1 MEASQGDGKAI
12 GHWRHTGLLVVLG
25 ATWGL
30 QFALLKI
37 ATTSALSELGIL
49 SLCMALLA
57 AAYLATLTI
66 RGKLYRPNPRQLR
79 FFAISG
85 FFGFVLP
92 LGGIILVAD
101 RLAAGLIVLYTE
113 ALIPVFTFA
122 IVLALRS
129 ERPSRRRLI
138 AIALA
143 LVGVAFAFWPEV
155 VGSTDAR
162 IEGLLLV
169 LVVPLAYSIDAIYV
183 AARWPSDLRALQVVS
198 GEAVAGTAM
207 LLPIWLLSGGLGE
220 LPSALGTGEWAI
232 LAFVP
237 VSYLEVY
244 LYFYLLRHAG
254 AVFVS
259 FGSFI
264 ALFAGFF
271 WGWALLD
278 ETHPSTVW
286 IAVALVAL
294 ALYLIAT
301 RGRPAESAAPVPQPA
316 PSKNRR
322 RS

>member
-1 MEASQGDGKAI
+1 MDASSGRDKAI
-12 GHWRHTGLLVVLG
+12 NRWRHSGLLFVLG

-30 QFALLKI
+30 QFVLLKV
-37 ATTSALSELGIL
+37 ATASELSELGIL

-57 AAYLATLTI
+57 TAYLATLAI
-66 RGKLYRPNPRQLR
+66 RREWFRLNLAHLR
-79 FFAISG
+79 FFTISG
-85 FFGFVLP
+85 LFGYVLP
-92 LGGIILVAD
+92 LGGVILVAD
-101 RLAAGLIVLYTE
+101 RLSVGLIVLYTE
-113 ALIPVFTFA
+113 ALIPVFT
-122 IVLALRS
+122 
-129 ERPSRRRLI
+129 I

-143 LVGVAFAFWPEV
+143 LGSEQLTGRRLTAVVLALVGVAVAFWPEIS
-155 VGSTDAR
+155 GGADNW
-162 IEGLLLV
+162 IQGLLLV
-169 LVVPLAYSIDAIYV
+169 FIIPLAYAIDGIYV

-198 GEAVAGTAM
+198 GEAVAGAAM

-220 LPSALGTGEWAI
+220 LPATLGTGEWAI

-237 VSYLEVY
+237 VTYLEVY
-244 LYFYLLRHAG
+244 VYFYLLRHAG

-259 FGSFI
+259 FGCFLS
-264 ALFAGFF
+264 LFAGFF

>member
-143 LVGVAFAFWPEV
+143 LVGVAFAFGPEV
-155 VGSTDAR
+155 VGSADAR

-198 GEAVAGTAM
+198 GEAAAGAAM
-207 LLPIWLLSGGLGE
+207 LMPIWLLSGGLGE

-259 FGSFI
+259 FGSFF